1 MYTEEYIKYKREEWA
16 QEQLRMKETRYDY
29 YEYPGPTQEELDKY
43 PQVKEAWE
51 RYLVVYEL
59 TA

>member
-1 MYTEEYIKYKREEWA
+1 MYTEEYIKYKRAEWE
-16 QEQLRMKETRYDY
+16 QEQLRMKEVRYEC

-43 PQVKEAWE
+43 PAVKAAWE
-51 RYLVVYEL
+51 RYLVIYEL